1 MAIDVTTWPVQW
13 DEDAHQVTLERYH
26 AAIGSSA
33 HVIVVLDEV
42 GIITDVT
49 DAVTQ
54 RLGYAVA
61 DLIGRSAFE
70 FVHPSDQQR
79 VVLELV
85 REIEVPARSTGSL
98 RVRVLHGNGSWIDAE
113 MLGVNRLDDP
123 DIGGVVVSIRD
134 ISGWPMSE
142 RILAAGEYLYTTM
155 PTVASDATAI
165 FDAEARRVYSSA
177 SLARMLG
184 FSQAEMLAI
193 ASEGLVHPDD
203 LHLWCAAADIALAA
217 ENGTART
224 ECRLIG
230 HGGSVVWIEAT
241 VVNLLGDS
249 GVRGIVVHIRNI
261 DDRRQM
267 EHELRR
273 RATQDSLTGLANRFA
288 LMEQL
293 SLLDAASAGEADGT
307 GVAVLFC
314 DLDGF
319 KQINDLHGHSVGDEV
334 LTWVAHQI
342 RSVAL
347 AGHFQARIGGDEF
360 CVLCTG
366 VESNDEAVA
375 VARSY
380 HQAITVPAANGHRV
394 GVSIGVSWARP
405 RSRSG
410 DELLILADRAMY
422 HAKRRGTFIES
433 AH

>member
-1 MAIDVTTWPVQW
+1 MATDATTWPARC
-13 DEDAHQVTLERYH
+13 DEDARQVRLERYQ
-26 AAIGSSA
+26 AAIGASA

-42 GIITDVT
+42 GTITDVT
-49 DAVTQ
+49 DAVTN
-54 RLGYAVA
+54 RMGYAVA

-70 FVHPSDQQR
+70 FIHPSDQQR

-85 REIEVPARSTGSL
+85 REIEVPSLSTESII
-98 RVRVLHGNGSWIDAE
+98 VRVQHGNGSWIDAE
-113 MLGVNRLDDP
+113 MLGVNRLQDP
-123 DIGGVVVSIRD
+123 DIGGVVVSVRD
-134 ISGWPMSE
+134 ISGRPMSE
-142 RILAAGEYLYTTM
+142 RILAAGEYLYTAM

-165 FDAEARRVYSSA
+165 FDAEARRVYTSA
-177 SLARMLG
+177 SLERMLG
-184 FSQAEMLAI
+184 FSRAEMLAI
-193 ASEGLVHPDD
+193 PSEGLVHPDD
-203 LHLWCAAADIALAA
+203 LHLWCAAAETALVV
-217 ENGTART
+217 ENGTSRT

-241 VVNLLGDS
+241 VVNLLADS

-288 LMEQL
+288 LMEKL
-293 SLLDAASAGEADGT
+293 SLLDAEGSVPA

-319 KQINDLHGHSVGDEV
+319 KQINDAHGHSVGDEV

-342 RSVAL
+342 RSVGRAS
-347 AGHFQARIGGDEF
+347 HFQARIGGDEF
-360 CVLCTG
+360 CVLCTD
-366 VESNDEAVA
+366 VESNDEALA
-375 VARSY
+375 VARNY
-380 HQAITVPAANGHRV
+380 HDAITVAPDNGHHV
-394 GVSIGVSWARP
+394 GVSIGVAWAHP
-405 RSRSG
+405 HSQSG

-422 HAKRRGTFIES
+422 RAKRHGTLIES

>member
-1 MAIDVTTWPVQW
+1 MATDATMWPDQYAQ
-13 DEDAHQVTLERYH
+13 DARQESLERYQ
-26 AAIGSSA
+26 AAIGASA

-42 GIITDVT
+42 GTIIDVS
-49 DAVTQ
+49 DAVTH
-54 RLGYAVA
+54 RLGYAVS

-85 REIEVPARSTGSL
+85 REIEVPAVSTESII
-98 RVRVLHGNGSWIDAE
+98 VRILHGNGSWIDAE
-113 MLGVNRLDDP
+113 MLGVNWLNDP
-123 DIGGVVVSIRD
+123 AIGGVVVSVRD
-134 ISGWPMSE
+134 ISGRPMSE
-142 RILAAGEYLYTTM
+142 RILAAGEYLYTAM

-165 FDAEARRVYSSA
+165 FDAEARRVYTSA
-177 SLARMLG
+177 SLERMLG
-184 FSQAEMLAI
+184 FSHTEMLAI
-193 ASEGLVHPDD
+193 TSEGLVHPDD

-293 SLLDAASAGEADGT
+293 SLLDAADFDPA

-319 KQINDLHGHSVGDEV
+319 KQINDSHGHSVGDEV

-342 RSVAL
+342 RSVAR
-347 AGHFQARIGGDEF
+347 AGQFQARIGGDEF
-360 CVLCTG
+360 CVLCTD
-366 VESNDEAVA
+366 VESIDEALA

-380 HQAITVPAANGHRV
+380 HNAITAPAGNGHCV
-394 GVSIGVSWARP
+394 GVSIGVSWAHP

-422 HAKRRGTFIES
+422 KAKRCGTFIES